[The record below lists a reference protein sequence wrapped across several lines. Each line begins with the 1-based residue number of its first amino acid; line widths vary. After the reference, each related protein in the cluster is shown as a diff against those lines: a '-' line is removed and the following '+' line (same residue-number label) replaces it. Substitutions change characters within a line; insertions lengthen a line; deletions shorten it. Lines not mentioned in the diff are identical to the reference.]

1 MKPITENGV
10 TIQFNRELDS
20 LIDSR
25 QMAEML
31 GIQHENFIQN
41 LEAHQELLRELGFFG
56 FQTRKLKQGKG
67 RPETYALLNENQA
80 FFAVTLSRN
89 TPQAVKAKLLLV
101 KAFAAARNLIE
112 AQHGYLESHK
122 KLHATI
128 GQMQAIALQR
138 GSKAPPFAYHAN
150 LERLNNKLLGIPKD
164 SRATLNRKQKQV
176 LETLA
181 EIEQTA
187 IQETLA
193 KGGNDKAA
201 YHAAKEQAQAFMR
214 QYGNAL
220 LGYQQ
225 RIIQAA

>member
-31 GIQHENFIQN
+31 GIQHESFIKN
-41 LEAHQELLRELGFFG
+41 ISEHEAALSELGFFR
-56 FQTRKLKQGKG
+56 FEIGKIKGRG

-138 GSKAPPFAYHAN
+138 GSNAPPFAHHVN

-187 IQETLA
+187 INETLA
-193 KGGNDKAA
+193 NGGNDKAA
-201 YHAAKEQAQAFMR
+201 YHAAKEQAQAFMQ

-220 LGYQQ
+220 LGHHT
-225 RIIQAA
+225 IQTA

>member
-31 GIQHENFIQN
+31 GIQHESFIKN
-41 LEAHQELLRELGFFG
+41 ISEHESALSELGVFRFEI
-56 FQTRKLKQGKG
+56 GKPQKGSKGG

-138 GSKAPPFAYHAN
+138 GSNAPPFAHHVN

-187 IQETLA
+187 INKTLA
-193 KGGNDKAA
+193 NGGNDKAA
-201 YHAAKEQAQAFMR
+201 YHAAKEQAQAFMQ

-220 LGYQQ
+220 LGHHS
-225 RIIQAA
+225 IQAA